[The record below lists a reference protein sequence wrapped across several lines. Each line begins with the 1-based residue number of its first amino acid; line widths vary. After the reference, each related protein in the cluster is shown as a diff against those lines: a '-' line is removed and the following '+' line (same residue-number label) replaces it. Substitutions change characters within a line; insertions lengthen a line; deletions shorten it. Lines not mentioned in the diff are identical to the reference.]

1 MKNEDAV
8 TKYKREEKKLLADS
22 KAFQKTKNKK
32 RKTDPS
38 NLDRPSMMNKG
49 GILKMRSGGK
59 IDGCAMRGK
68 TKGRYV

>member
-22 KAFQKTKNKK
+22 KAFQKNKNKK

-38 NLDRPSMMNKG
+38 N
-49 GILKMRSGGK
+49 
-59 IDGCAMRGK
+59 
-68 TKGRYV
+68 